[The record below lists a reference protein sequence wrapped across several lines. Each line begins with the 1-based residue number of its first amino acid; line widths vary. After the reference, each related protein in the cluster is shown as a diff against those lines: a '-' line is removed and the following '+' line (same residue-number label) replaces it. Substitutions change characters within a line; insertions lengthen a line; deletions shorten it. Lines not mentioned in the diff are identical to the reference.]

1 MKLYNIFKDI
11 ILEEI
16 SKEQSLLNEG
26 NIEDINKAMDNTVY
40 VWFKYQDKNG
50 LTTDRYGA
58 IDKLGTSKSGNLIFR
73 FWQTAGKTAKNKKNN
88 KVEGSKTFRVDRI
101 VPGSIKL
108 TNMKYNVNMFNTL
121 GSYNPTGDKLMTGNI
136 TIANYKK

>member
-1 MKLYNIFKDI
+1 MKLYNIFQDI

-26 NIEDINKAMDNTVY
+26 VNEDIKKAMDNTVY
-40 VWFKYQDKNG
+40 IWFKYEDKNG

-58 IDKLGTSKSGNLIFR
+58 IDKMGTSKSGNLIFR
-73 FWQTAGKTAKNKKNN
+73 LQQVGGKTAKSKKNST
-88 KVEGSKTFRVDRI
+88 VEGQKTFRVDRV

-108 TNMKYNVNMFNTL
+108 TNMKYNIDMFKTL
-121 GSYNPTGDKLMTGNI
+121 GSYNPTGDNLMTGNI